1 MKTKEEYIKWFLIES
16 ENLDWQTKKKV
27 LSILDTE
34 AKDPRDI
41 FLALNKL
48 YENKELNESWKQVLG
63 AFWWEHCY

>member
-1 MKTKEEYIKWFLIES
+1 MKTKEEYIICFLIES

-34 AKDPRDI
+34 TKDPRDI

-48 YENKELNESWKQVLG
+48 YENK
-63 AFWWEHCY
+63 